1 VARQE
6 ELHVRSL
13 GENNAQQRVLHV
25 KKTSQKQE
33 MALVVQCYQV
43 AHRQADQVQQLQ
55 SVNKKKLQKVKGLAA
70 QKAATMGTAVLLF

>member
-25 KKTSQKQE
+25 KKKSQKQE
-33 MALVVQCYQV
+33 MSLVVQCYQV
-43 AHRQADQVQQLQ
+43 DQVQ
-55 SVNKKKLQKVKGLAA
+55 KLQKVKGLAA